1 MKENENKKSVVRVT
15 EGSPKETADVL
26 QNGTQNNKEKL
37 KKPLIFG
44 LMAIVFVGCM
54 YLIFKPSED
63 KKAIENI
70 GLNDAVPQ
78 ATGAGMPADKGKA
91 YEQEM
96 LERKEQEKRN
106 ALATLSDY
114 WNTEDK
120 KEPTDEQVPED
131 EESTGGF
138 GGGGRNSGRNGN
150 PALNSYRNMQS
161 TLGSFYNNE
170 NSETMELRR
179 QVDEM
184 KAKLAEKDVPPVAT
198 VDDQLKLMEKSYEMA
213 AKYLPQN
220 ANNGNA
226 APANG
231 TATGAAGA
239 NQKEYFVSFTPTRKN
254 TVSALYR
261 EPSDSAFAADWSQA
275 KNRDFYTA
283 GATEQVTQ
291 PKNSIKACVHEAQ
304 TVVGEMGV
312 RLRLLEAAQTPQR
325 TIPKGTIVTANAK
338 FQNGR
343 LQLKVT
349 SIELEGN
356 IIPVD
361 ITIYDL
367 DGQQGLYVPY
377 SPEMNALTEMAG
389 NMSQTG
395 GTSVMLTQNAGQQVA
410 ADLSRGVVQGISGY
424 FAKKV
429 RTPKITLKAGHQ
441 VFLVSKK

>member
-15 EGSPKETADVL
+15 EGNPSATADVL
-26 QNGTQNNKEKL
+26 QNGTQTNKEKL

-96 LERKEQEKRN
+96 LEQKEQEKRN

-120 KEPTDEQVPED
+120 QEPTDEQLPED
-131 EESTGGF
+131 EESTGL

-150 PALNSYRNMQS
+150 PALSSYRNMQS
-161 TLGSFYNNE
+161 TLGSFYQDN

-239 NQKEYFVSFTPTRKN
+239 NQKEHFVSFTPTRKN

-275 KNRDFYTA
+275 KNRGFYTA
-283 GATEQVTQ
+283 GATEQVMQ

-349 SIELEGN
+349 SIELDGN

-361 ITIYDL
+361 ITTYDL
-367 DGQQGLYVPY
+367 DGQQGLNVPY

-429 RTPKITLKAGHQ
+429 RTPKVTLKAGYQ